1 MMNKLTDKQNQNK
14 LKVTETEII
23 VRGTVDKPYF
33 EIKYHEVGKL
43 YNNIGFGSYSLE
55 NVFKWKD
62 EYFEIVKSANEN
74 NAKMTITCNRNNTN
88 QIIISI
94 TDDNFK
100 KDTDIIITP
109 EQFALALTGLGYQ
122 DCNIER

>member
-14 LKVTETEII
+14 LKVTKAKII

-33 EIKYHEVGKL
+33 EIEYHEVGKT

-55 NVFKWKD
+55 NVFMWKD
-62 EYFEIVKSANEN
+62 EYFEIVKSEN

-100 KDTDIIITP
+100 KDTDIIIAP
-109 EQFALALTGLGYQ
+109 EQLALALTGLGYQ